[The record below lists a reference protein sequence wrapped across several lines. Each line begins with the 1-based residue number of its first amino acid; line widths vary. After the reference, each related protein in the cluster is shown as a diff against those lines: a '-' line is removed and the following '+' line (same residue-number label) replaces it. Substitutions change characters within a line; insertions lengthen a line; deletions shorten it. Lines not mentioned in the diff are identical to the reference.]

1 MPAPR
6 SDVERILERVLGFQ
20 REEGDHHRFH
30 LEIGGKVIA
39 NTKTSHSHT
48 TIGDP
53 LLADMARQIHVPSRF
68 LKELISGKQNRND
81 YLAVLRRK
89 GLLPPEPPA

>member
-1 MPAPR
+1 MPALR

-20 REEGDHHRFH
+20 REEGDHHRFR

-53 LLADMARQIHVPSRF
+53 LL
-68 LKELISGKQNRND
+68 
-81 YLAVLRRK
+81 VL
-89 GLLPPEPPA
+89 